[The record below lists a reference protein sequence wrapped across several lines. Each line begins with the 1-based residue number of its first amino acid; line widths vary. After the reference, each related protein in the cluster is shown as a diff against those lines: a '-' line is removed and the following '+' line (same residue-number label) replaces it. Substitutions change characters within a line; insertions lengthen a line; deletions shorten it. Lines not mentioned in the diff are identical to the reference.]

1 MNKENTAIRLKQ
13 ILEERN
19 LKQVDVI
26 NMSKPL
32 CTQYG
37 IRLEKNDLS
46 QYLSGKTEPGQNKL
60 FILAKTLNVNE
71 AWLMGFDVPKDRTD
85 NEKTTPSETTHT
97 EPLKNNIKKLRISNG
112 VTQSSL
118 ANYLN
123 VERDTLANWEQGKF
137 DVDNTSL
144 QKIADYFQCSVDY
157 VLDRGET
164 SEPAPSKTESHNTS
178 EELMRKAQTLE
189 ENGGGRRILAY
200 GGTVE
205 DDSLASKIKALERQ
219 HSHSR
224 DEDSYL
230 LFQTKRQES
239 GAVLFGY
246 DPNGKW
252 VSKTLT
258 AKEAEFVFNV
268 IKSLENLT

>member
-1 MNKENTAIRLKQ
+1 MKNNIKKLRMLNGVTQSTLADYLGIARNT
-13 ILEERN
+13 
-19 LKQVDVI
+19 
-26 NMSKPL
+26 
-32 CTQYG
+32 
-37 IRLEKNDLS
+37 LS
-46 QYLSGKTEPGQNKL
+46 YWEQGK
-60 FILAKTLNVNE
+60 
-71 AWLMGFDVPKDRTD
+71 FDVD
-85 NEKTTPSETTHT
+85 NTSLQKIADYFHCSVDCVLGREETSESFADNLPQHMAN
-97 EPLKNNIKKLRISNG
+97 PQSNNNKPKNNIKKLRILKNI
-112 VTQSSL
+112 TQTTL
-118 ANYLN
+118 ANYLGVAQN
-123 VERDTLANWEQGKF
+123 TLSNWEQGKF

-144 QKIADYFQCSVDY
+144 QKIADYFHCSVDY
-157 VLDRGET
+157 VLGREET

-178 EELMRKAQTLE
+178 EELMRKAQALE

-219 HSHSR
+219 RSHSR

-258 AKEAEFVFNV
+258 DKEAEFVFNV

>member
-1 MNKENTAIRLKQ
+1 MIGDNIKTKRKQ
-13 ILEERN
+13 LGMTLEELANKVGVSR
-19 LKQVDVI
+19 QTIFRYETGQI
-26 NMSKPL
+26 NIPSDK
-32 CTQYG
+32 
-37 IRLEKNDLS
+37 IEKIANALECSPAYIMGWEKE
-46 QYLSGKTEPGQNKL
+46 EPS
-60 FILAKTLNVNE
+60 
-71 AWLMGFDVPKDRTD
+71 PDRTI
-85 NEKTTPSETTHT
+85 HA

-112 VTQSSL
+112 VTQKSL

-123 VERDTLANWEQGKF
+123 VEQDTLANWEQGKF

-144 QKIADYFQCSVDY
+144 QKIADYFHCSVDY
-157 VLDRGET
+157 VLGREET
-164 SEPAPSKTESHNTS
+164 SEPATSKTESHNTS
-178 EELMRKAQTLE
+178 EELMRKAQALE

-246 DPNGKW
+246 DSNGKW

-258 AKEAEFVFNV
+258 DKEAEFVFNV